1 MWHVLIILKTYNS
14 CKWIRN
20 LQYFRDSKDVLLQT
34 MLMKTLLKVATKYKT
49 VLMVNAFPS
58 SFLEPLL
65 RMSLVQ
71 DPGIRRIVQ
80 EILHTLL
87 DRHDN
92 SSKLRSVRWDDSFT
106 RIQRKK
112 MENLCRVYMQ
122 VIIHTWFVRNYMLC
136 HLWFEETSWNLL
148 NLWMWI
154 ITCTLHDP
162 IIWT

>member
-1 MWHVLIILKTYNS
+1 
-14 CKWIRN
+14 
-20 LQYFRDSKDVLLQT
+20 

-71 DPGIRRIVQ
+71 DAGIRRIVQ

-92 SSKLRSVRWDDSFT
+92 SSKLRSVRYVIVRTTSQHCERCLSAGTDSF
-106 RIQRKK
+106 
-112 MENLCRVYMQ
+112 EYC
-122 VIIHTWFVRNYMLC
+122 
-136 HLWFEETSWNLL
+136 ET
-148 NLWMWI
+148 
-154 ITCTLHDP
+154 
-162 IIWT
+162 